1 MYPPSPGLGLGIEVA
16 TSGDDEE
23 EVNSDAFDDSS
34 SAFSLEGRA

>member
-16 TSGDDEE
+16 ASEDDEE

-34 SAFSLEGRA
+34 LAFS